1 MSYDIF
7 WTHSYKGGFI
17 SGKRDIATGAEVITY
32 QLPYEQQWRE
42 AKSYRAAQQRISRF
56 GVRDVDAEI
65 HRPRTV

>member
-1 MSYDIF
+1 MSYDTF

-17 SGKRDIATGAEVITY
+17 SGKRDTAMGDEVITY
-32 QLPYEQQWRE
+32 QLPYERQWRE